1 MVNVCVIG
9 HSIDDFAFSGN
20 IQMRIDDVVVILKR
34 QYKEQIKFLLNCEP
48 GIGQWFADACI
59 RNDVPYEAFISSI
72 PEEHSKYW
80 TAEQQ
85 EKLIEHLDKAK
96 AIRVCD
102 KIYTRESSLNNNFK
116 MVDHAQWVLV
126 FWANKHQ
133 GQTYNTIQYAIE
145 HNKMV
150 LDAFEFKMIMKNN

>member
-1 MVNVCVIG
+1 MVNVAVFG
-9 HSIDDFAFSGN
+9 HSIDSFFQNNSVLS
-20 IQMRIDDVVVILKR
+20 RLDDVVVILKR
-34 QYKEQIKFLLNCEP
+34 QYKEQINFLVNCEP

-59 RNDVPYEAFISSI
+59 RNNVPFEAFISSV
-72 PEEHSKYW
+72 PDEHSKYW

-85 EKLIEHLDKAK
+85 EALTQQLDKAR

-116 MVDHAQWVLV
+116 MVEHAQWVLV
-126 FWANKHQ
+126 FWNNKHQ

-150 LDAFEFKMIMKNN
+150 LDAFEFKMILKNS